1 MKTNHILKCL
11 VPVLLGLA
19 SCKDSIP
26 QPDFSKTTPIVELA
40 VASLAGNGG
49 GNSMAAS
56 FAIQTTPTDYYI
68 IVNYAAADANAN
80 DVKVTL
86 AVDTAVLGKYNRANG
101 TAYEL
106 LPTADYNLST
116 TVTIPKGQR
125 KVEYHMTF
133 NTSLINP
140 SVRYDLPLKIIDAS
154 GNTISGNFGTLN
166 LLVGVKNAYDA
177 DYTTTGYL
185 FHPSSPRA
193 LKDTKHISTVG
204 LNTCSAGLGDLYGSN
219 YYFQFDVDGSTLKN
233 WVAIGATPAA
243 PASGFMTADSPGAA
257 DYSSAAPNAPGT
269 SPWTSATYNNTY
281 DATAKTFYMHYGY
294 NGSAPN
300 NFTRQIYE
308 KWVRN

>member
-1 MKTNHILKCL
+1 M
-11 VPVLLGLA
+11 PVLLGLA

-49 GNSMAAS
+49 GNSMTAS
-56 FAIQTTPTDYYI
+56 FAIQTTPSDFYI
-68 IVNYAAADANAN
+68 IVNYAASDANAN

-86 AVDTAVLGKYNRANG
+86 AVDTAVMGKYNRANA
-101 TAYEL
+101 TAYEV
-106 LPTADYNLST
+106 LPIADYNLST

-133 NTSLINP
+133 NTTLINP
-140 SVRYDLPLKIIDAS
+140 SAKYDLPLKIIDAS

-177 DYTTTGYL
+177 DYTTTGYF
-185 FHPSSPRA
+185 FHPANPRPLSGTRHLGTA
-193 LKDTKHISTVG
+193 G
-204 LNTCSAGLGDLYGSN
+204 LNSCIAELADYAGSD
-219 YYFQFDVDGSTLKN
+219 YYFQFDIDSSNKLTNWKAVHSTNDAGL
-233 WVAIGATPAA
+233 
-243 PASGFMTADSPGAA
+243 SGFMTADNPSNVKYEIGNNSGAGVQLPGQGEWL
-257 DYSSAAPNAPGT
+257 SSK
-269 SPWTSATYNNTY
+269 YNNTY

-294 NGSAPN
+294 NGTGPADFS
-300 NFTRQIYE
+300 RQTYE